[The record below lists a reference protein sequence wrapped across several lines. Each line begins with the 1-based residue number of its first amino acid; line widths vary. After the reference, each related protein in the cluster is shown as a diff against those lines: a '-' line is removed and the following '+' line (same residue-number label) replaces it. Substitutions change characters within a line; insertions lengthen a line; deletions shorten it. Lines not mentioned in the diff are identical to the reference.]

1 MKKSSTVYLIC
12 GFLGAGKTTYSK
24 KLAQNTEALHLNPD
38 DVCMQKYKPQEY
50 ENNWEAC
57 FAKTLDFLWQKVAS
71 YITQNQDVIF
81 DMGFWS
87 KSSRQ
92 NAIAKIKQMGGEPI
106 IHYIYAPDF
115 ILKQRLM
122 TRSGKIA
129 EQNLLNFEIIKKSFE
144 APEQDENFVTINNF
158 ELPAANQMHKMS
170 VQEKYFNLLKSGR
183 KTIELRLFDEK
194 RQKIKIGDIIEFSN
208 AANAKDTF
216 FAQVI
221 NLHKAPDFISLCSKI
236 SIRKIGFSSQDELL
250 KTLEEFYPSQRQ
262 KEFGVIGIE
271 IQI

>member
-1 MKKSSTVYLIC
+1 M
-12 GFLGAGKTTYSK
+12 
-24 KLAQNTEALHLNPD
+24 
-38 DVCMQKYKPQEY
+38 
-50 ENNWEAC
+50 
-57 FAKTLDFLWQKVAS
+57 
-71 YITQNQDVIF
+71 
-81 DMGFWS
+81 
-87 KSSRQ
+87 R
-92 NAIAKIKQMGGEPI
+92 
-106 IHYIYAPDF
+106 
-115 ILKQRLM
+115 
-122 TRSGKIA
+122 
-129 EQNLLNFEIIKKSFE
+129 
-144 APEQDENFVTINNF
+144 
-158 ELPAANQMHKMS
+158 